1 MKSLSF
7 KICLIAFLIMTFSNV
22 LVVTVALGRSKQ
34 SLERQM
40 ISALKES
47 IDATADSLKASND
60 KEFKMLETL
69 AAIPEIRNP
78 ELSLLDKTHIIYGA
92 MSTDKDYI
100 DVCILDEK
108 GFAWINN
115 GAKMIPFS
123 ERNYFKEPFKT
134 GKRFNTDPYINKVT
148 SAPAVF
154 YSVPVFDNSNRIIN
168 VLFCVIDAQK
178 TSTLASNHIAGKNR
192 SSFLITLND
201 GPGGENEAF
210 SEIHSLGTIV
220 ASQKLLDPELPIEEY
235 TTENFFD
242 WPEFADPEIKKEIE
256 RIKKEEK
263 GLIDYKVNGET
274 YSLAFQKVPETNW
287 VAINIVPHSD
297 FKEDIDKV
305 QKRIIYY
312 SIFIILGSII
322 ILLIVISIT
331 IKPLNKIK
339 SAINEIATGNADL
352 TKRLDIK
359 TKDEVGEVVQGFN
372 QFESKLHNIISDIK
386 NSKDT
391 LQEVGNDMTNN
402 AKETADAI
410 SEVYDNI
417 TTMKEIMDGQETIV
431 HNTVSAITE
440 ISSNINSL
448 EGMIDTQV
456 EGVNNASAT
465 VNELLGN
472 ITTVNSLVEKMAATF
487 RTLLNTTDG
496 GVEKQLLVSQK
507 LKEIESKSYTLQNA
521 NAVIAR
527 IANKTKLLAM
537 NAAIEAAHAGDAGKG
552 FSVVAEEIKKL
563 SETSARESN
572 NITEQLSQN
581 MEAIIDVVQSSS
593 ETAES
598 FKIVSD
604 LITNTNEVVTEIHK
618 VMEEQT
624 AKSTNIND
632 ALNVMNINTTEVSS
646 ASKQMADGN
655 KAILNEINLLQDAT
669 NSMKDG
675 MSKITTSADKINE
688 SGNELKEIAPK
699 MESSIYSIASQIDRF
714 KV

>member
-1 MKSLSF
+1 MKSLGF
-7 KICLIAFLIMTFSNV
+7 KICLVAFLILAFSNA
-22 LVVTVALGRSKQ
+22 LVVTVAMGRSKQ
-34 SLERQM
+34 SLENQM
-40 ISALKES
+40 ISALTES
-47 IDATADSLKASND
+47 IDATADALYATNN

-69 AAIPEIRNP
+69 AAIPQIRDT
-78 ELSLLDKTHIIYGA
+78 EYSLLDKTHIIYGA
-92 MSTDKDYI
+92 MSTDSDYI

-115 GAKMIPFS
+115 GVKMIPFT
-123 ERNYFKEPFKT
+123 ERNYFKQPFSKGT
-134 GKRFNTDPYINKVT
+134 RFCTDPFINKVT

-154 YSVPVFDNSNRIIN
+154 YSVPVFDSNKKIIN
-168 VLFCVIDAQK
+168 VIFCVIDGLQISNLT
-178 TSTLASNHIAGKNR
+178 TSHVAGKNR

-210 SEIHSLGTIV
+210 SELHSSGTII
-220 ASQKLLDPELPIEEY
+220 ASTKLLDPELPMEEY

-242 WPEFADPEIKKEIE
+242 WPEFQEPEIKKEIAK
-256 RIKKEEK
+256 IKNEPK
-263 GLIDYKVNGET
+263 GLLEYKYKGET
-274 YSLAFQKVPETNW
+274 YSLAFQRVPESNW
-287 VAINIVPHSD
+287 VAVNIVPHSD
-297 FKEDIDKV
+297 FKEDINKV
-305 QKRIIYY
+305 QQRILYY
-312 SIFIILGSII
+312 SIIIIVASMI
-322 ILLIVISIT
+322 ILLIVVSIT

-391 LQEVGNDMTNN
+391 LQEVGNNMTNN
-402 AKETADAI
+402 AKETAEAI

-417 TTMKEIMDGQETIV
+417 TTMKNIVENQESIV

-440 ISSNINSL
+440 ISTNINSL

-456 EGVNNASAT
+456 AGVSNASST

-472 ITTVNSLVEKMAATF
+472 IATVNNLVEKMASTF

-496 GVEKQLLVSQK
+496 GVEKQILVSQK
-507 LKEIESKSYTLQNA
+507 LKEIETKSYTLQNA

-598 FKIVSD
+598 FKIVSE
-604 LITNTNEVVTEIHK
+604 LITDTNQVVTEIHNF
-618 VMEEQT
+618 MEEQT
-624 AKSTNIND
+624 AKSTNINE
-632 ALNVMNINTTEVSS
+632 ALNVMNINTTEVSA
-646 ASKQMADGN
+646 ASKQMAEGN
-655 KAILNEINLLQDAT
+655 KSILNDINLLQDST
-669 NSMKDG
+669 YSIKDG
-675 MSKITTSADKINE
+675 MNKITISADRINE

-699 MESSIYSIASQIDRF
+699 MESSIYTIASQIDKF